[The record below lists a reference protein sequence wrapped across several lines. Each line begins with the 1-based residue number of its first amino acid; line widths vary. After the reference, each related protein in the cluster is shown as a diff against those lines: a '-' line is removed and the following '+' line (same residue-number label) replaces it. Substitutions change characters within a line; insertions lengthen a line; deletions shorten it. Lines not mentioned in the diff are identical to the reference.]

1 MSRFVTLL
9 SIPNLRARDLASM
22 PNLSRLFAGGGHAIL
37 IPSFPA
43 VTCPVQANMTTGTPP
58 RDHGVVANGFYWRD
72 QRRVEMWTSW
82 NDCIQR
88 PQIWDILHDRD
99 RTVTSAAWFPLHSKG
114 CGADF
119 ICTPAPVHNADGS
132 ESPWCFS
139 RPELLYDELKAKLGD
154 FPLHHFW
161 GPLAGIQST
170 AWIVESAVLTAERY
184 KPNFFY
190 IYLPHLDY
198 AAQKSG
204 PESKAAKEAVKE
216 LDNEIAKLIAGF
228 EKAYNEPPLWIV
240 ASEYVIVPVNH
251 VAYPNRLL
259 REAGLLKVN
268 ETEEGETLD
277 FAGSK
282 AWALADHQLSHV
294 FVQDSDPKIVKR
306 VARLFAKQPGI
317 AEVLTGEDL
326 AELRL
331 NHERTG
337 DVVLVSEPH
346 SWQAYYWWNE
356 DAKAPKFARTVD
368 IHRKPGYDP
377 VELHLDGR
385 TKSIPL
391 NANLVRGSHGAPARD
406 PSQRGVL
413 LTSEPGVFLGG
424 QLSDTEVADIILK
437 QFANE

>member
-9 SIPNLRARDLASM
+9 SIPNLRARDLSSM

-37 IPSFPA
+37 VPSFPA
-43 VTCPVQANMTTGTPP
+43 VTCPVQANMTTGLPP
-58 RDHGVVANGFYWRD
+58 REHGVVANGFYWRD
-72 QRRVEMWTSW
+72 QKRVEMWTSW
-82 NDCIQR
+82 NDCIER
-88 PQIWDILHDRD
+88 PQIWDMLHDRD
-99 RTVTSAAWFPLHSKG
+99 RAITSAAWFPLHSKG

-139 RPELLYDELKAKLGD
+139 RPEALYDELKSKLGD

-161 GPLAGIQST
+161 GPFAGIQST
-170 AWIVESAVLTAERY
+170 AWIVDSAVYTAERY

-204 PESKAAKEAVKE
+204 PESKAAKQAIVE
-216 LDNEIAKLIAGF
+216 LDAEIAKLIAGF
-228 EKAYNEPPLWIV
+228 EKAYSEPPLWIV

-277 FAGSK
+277 MAGSK
-282 AWALADHQLSHV
+282 AFALADHQFSHV
-294 FVQDSDPKIVKR
+294 YVQDSDPKVVKR
-306 VARLFAKQPGI
+306 VARLCAKQAGI

-326 AELRL
+326 AEYRL
-331 NHERTG
+331 DHPRSG

-346 SWQAYYWWNE
+346 SWQAYYWWID

-377 VELHLDGR
+377 VELFLDGR

-406 PSQRGVL
+406 SSQRGML

-424 QLSDTEVADIILK
+424 QLADTEVADLVVK
-437 QFANE
+437 QFAIE

>member
-1 MSRFVTLL
+1 
-9 SIPNLRARDLASM
+9 M
-22 PNLSRLFAGGGHAIL
+22 PHLSRLFTGGGHAIL
-37 IPSFPA
+37 APSFPA
-43 VTCPVQANMTTGTPP
+43 VTCPVQANMTTGLSP
-58 RDHGVVANGFYWRD
+58 REHGVVANGFYWRD

-88 PQIWDILHDRD
+88 PQIWDTLHDRD
-99 RTVTSAAWFPLHSKG
+99 RAITSAAWFPLHSKG
-114 CGADF
+114 CGADI

-139 RPELLYDELKAKLGD
+139 RPEALYDELKPKLGD

-170 AWIVESAVLTAERY
+170 AWIVDSAVYTAERY

-204 PESKAAKEAVKE
+204 PESKAAKQAVVE

-228 EKAYNEPPLWIV
+228 EKSYTEPPLWIV
-240 ASEYVIVPVNH
+240 ASEYVILPVNH
-251 VAYPNRLL
+251 VAYPNRVL

-268 ETEEGETLD
+268 EGEEGENLD
-277 FAGSK
+277 MAGSK
-282 AWALADHQLSHV
+282 AFALADHQLSHV
-294 FVQDSDPKIVKR
+294 FIQDSDPKVTKR

-326 AELRL
+326 AEYRL
-331 NHERTG
+331 DHPRSG
-337 DVVLVSEPH
+337 DVVLISEPH
-346 SWQAYYWWNE
+346 SWQAYYWWFE
-356 DAKAPKFARTVD
+356 DSKAPKFARTVD

-377 VELHLDGR
+377 VELFLDGR

-406 PSQRGVL
+406 SSQRGML

-424 QLSDTEVADIILK
+424 QLADTEVAEIILK
-437 QFANE
+437 QFAIE